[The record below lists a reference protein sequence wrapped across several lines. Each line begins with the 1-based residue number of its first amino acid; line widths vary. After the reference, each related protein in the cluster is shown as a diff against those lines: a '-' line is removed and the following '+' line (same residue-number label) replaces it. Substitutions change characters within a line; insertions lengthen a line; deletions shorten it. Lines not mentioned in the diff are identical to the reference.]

1 LIAAGASALTSGNTE
16 NESGWTPLHYAARN
30 SHAVCVRSLI
40 TANADLN
47 ARTRTDG
54 STPLHLAAAARE
66 GLDCIAALLDA
77 GARADLRDSNFA
89 LPSAVAC
96 TCRWE
101 DSEEACQLLI
111 AGEKKLYLCDLLGE
125 THRGSALPPE
135 ILMTIVGFVLS
146 PKGELGAPDSGPES
160 EEDRESGS
168 GSDDADSDD
177 DDDASGPSF
186 HDDDSSA
193 G

>member
-1 LIAAGASALTSGNTE
+1 M
-16 NESGWTPLHYAARN
+16 
-30 SHAVCVRSLI
+30 
-40 TANADLN
+40 
-47 ARTRTDG
+47 
-54 STPLHLAAAARE
+54 
-66 GLDCIAALLDA
+66 
-77 GARADLRDSNFA
+77 
-89 LPSAVAC
+89 
-96 TCRWE
+96 
-101 DSEEACQLLI
+101 LI